1 MFRVWW
7 NEEKMETESEKQEP
21 ARRLNENSH
30 PKAERRRDFKEGGVI
45 SYVIYCY
52 RERPHEKLN
61 FNHWI

>member
-1 MFRVWW
+1 
-7 NEEKMETESEKQEP
+7 METESEKQEP

-30 PKAERRRDFKEGGVI
+30 PKAKRRRDFKEGGVI

-52 RERPHEKLN
+52 RERPCEKLN